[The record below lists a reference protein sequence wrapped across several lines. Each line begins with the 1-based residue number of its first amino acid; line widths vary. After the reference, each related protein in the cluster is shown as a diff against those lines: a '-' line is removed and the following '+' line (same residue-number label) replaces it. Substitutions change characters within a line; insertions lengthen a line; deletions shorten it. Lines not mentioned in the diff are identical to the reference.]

1 MPQSAVVIGAGIT
14 GSLVAHALAS
24 RGWSVTVVEAR
35 HVGAGSSSR
44 TAAGIRQ
51 QFSTVETVL
60 GMQYSVAFYKD
71 FVERVGGTQ
80 VPIVQNGYLFLLAMQ
95 EEVESARQRVAMQ
108 QALGLG
114 VELLEGAALSARFP
128 WVSRE
133 AVLAGTH
140 CPTDGFLHPATVYN
154 EAMAAAQR
162 LGAVLY
168 QNAPVTGAEH
178 VGERLV
184 SVTTPRGRFA
194 ADLFV
199 DATNAWTPRL
209 ASVLGATP
217 LPVAP
222 LKRYLWFIERA
233 GAMSRESLLGM
244 PLTITP
250 SGAYCRPE
258 NAESMLVGWAHDA
271 PAEVEFADE
280 DQDRV
285 DEAFSHRSGT
295 DSMAFSAWAAVAEA
309 IPSVEEFAGIT
320 ATTAGYYATT
330 PDHNPFL
337 GFDPQVKNLVR
348 LVGFSGHGAMFGP
361 FSALVATTLAESG
374 RAVSHVSSVNGDIPV
389 GAFAIGRTYGHAERL
404 VI

>member
-1 MPQSAVVIGAGIT
+1 
-14 GSLVAHALAS
+14 
-24 RGWSVTVVEAR
+24 
-35 HVGAGSSSR
+35 
-44 TAAGIRQ
+44 
-51 QFSTVETVL
+51 
-60 GMQYSVAFYKD
+60 
-71 FVERVGGTQ
+71 
-80 VPIVQNGYLFLLAMQ
+80 
-95 EEVESARQRVAMQ
+95 
-108 QALGLG
+108 
-114 VELLEGAALSARFP
+114 
-128 WVSRE
+128 
-133 AVLAGTH
+133 
-140 CPTDGFLHPATVYN
+140 
-154 EAMAAAQR
+154 
-162 LGAVLY
+162 
-168 QNAPVTGAEH
+168 
-178 VGERLV
+178 
-184 SVTTPRGRFA
+184 
-194 ADLFV
+194 
-199 DATNAWTPRL
+199 
-209 ASVLGATP
+209 
-217 LPVAP
+217 
-222 LKRYLWFIERA
+222 
-233 GAMSRESLLGM
+233 MSRESLLGM